1 MYAAYN
7 KTYFKAMEPGLKVK
21 DSFEKLSN
29 TDFWEKYM
37 LNAFQFSAAKNATEM
52 KMLQQNVFNENKER
66 RSFSE
71 FKNLP
76 ETQAV
81 LENFNG
87 PDYWIRAEYDLAS
100 QGAVMAEKWE
110 KDSANKDVNPYWIY
124 ICADEPCDICEPL
137 DGMIFK
143 YDEAS
148 DELFP
153 PNHFNCGCSTEP
165 TDDAGEDEE
174 NLTSPEDIESGLA
187 AVPEQFQGNVG
198 KDGIFQ
204 LEGSSY
210 AAALPNANDADSEM
224 FGTSKIGKTFLN
236 TTKYNDSAKRL
247 TVNEWS
253 HECMAPKSSDL
264 LFRNHDWL
272 LNVRLSQSVIKK
284 ISGKGFQNI
293 RQTVEK
299 PDEVWAKWDDPKK
312 QKAVRM
318 FYFLHSAGKEK
329 QSYIVETLQGKVVD
343 AYFRTHNDS
352 KNLRKLGIKM
362 IK

>member
-1 MYAAYN
+1 
-7 KTYFKAMEPGLKVK
+7 MEPGLKVK
-21 DSFEKLSN
+21 DSFEALSN

-52 KMLQQNVFNENKER
+52 KMLQQNVLQQNVFNENKER

-76 ETQAV
+76 EVQ
-81 LENFNG
+81 NIMDKFNG
-87 PDYWIRAEYDLAS
+87 PDWWLRTEYDLAS

-110 KDSANKDVNPYWIY
+110 RDHANRDINPYWIY
-124 ICADEPCDICEPL
+124 VCADEPCDICEPL

-174 NLTSPEDIESGLA
+174 NLTSSEDIESGLA

-198 KDGIFQ
+198 TDGIFPR
-204 LEGSSY
+204 EGSSY
-210 AAALPNANDADSEM
+210 FETLPNANDADSEM
-224 FGTSKIGKTFLN
+224 FGTSLQGKTILN
-236 TTKYNDSAKRL
+236 TTKYTDRAKRL
-247 TVNEWS
+247 TVDEWQREGLS
-253 HECMAPKSSDL
+253 APKSSDL
-264 LFRNHDWL
+264 LFRNHEWL
-272 LNVRLSQSVIKK
+272 LNVQMTQAVTKK
-284 ISGKGFQNI
+284 LSGKGFQNI
-293 RQTVEK
+293 RQAIEK
-299 PDEVWAKWDDPKK
+299 PDEVWARWDDPKK

-318 FYFLHSAGKEK
+318 FYFSHSAGKEK
-329 QSYIVETLQGKVVD
+329 QSYIVETLSGQVVD
-343 AYFRTHNDS
+343 AYFRTYNYAKD
-352 KNLRKLGIKM
+352 NRRLGIKLL
-362 IK
+362 K